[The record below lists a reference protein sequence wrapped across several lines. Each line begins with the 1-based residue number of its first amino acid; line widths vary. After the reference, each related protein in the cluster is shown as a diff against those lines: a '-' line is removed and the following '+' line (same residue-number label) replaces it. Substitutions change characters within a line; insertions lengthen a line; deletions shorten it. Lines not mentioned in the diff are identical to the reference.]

1 MPHPSLTGRL
11 PTWLA
16 ALRPAPLTVDHRER
30 WRAAFGGFIGI
41 LITGVLCRW
50 ADGAWLSGSA
60 LPWLVAPLGASAVL
74 VFCVPGS
81 PLAQPW
87 SVVGGNT
94 LSALVGIACAKLIP
108 DPAWAGATA
117 VGLAIALM
125 FACRCLHPPGG
136 AMALLTSLGHVT
148 HFSFAAFPA
157 FVDSSMLVLAGIA
170 FNQLTGKRYPHAQ
183 QRAAAPAAGEPPP
196 RFSAQDLDAALRR
209 HNEVLDVSRD
219 DLEALLRETEAQSY
233 QRLLGDLR
241 CEAVMTRDPL
251 SVQFGDSLQTAWRL
265 MREHKVKAL
274 PVVDRWHKLVGI
286 VTLADFMKHA
296 DLDLHEGFAE
306 RLRGFVRRVTTVHA
320 DKPDVVG
327 QIMTRHVRVASAN
340 RPVLDLAAVFS
351 EGGHHHIPII
361 DERRHLVGILTQTDF
376 VRALYRAVG
385 GHATGTHV
393 GS

>member
-1 MPHPSLTGRL
+1 MPRISPADRLTS
-11 PTWLA
+11 WLV

-41 LITGVLCRW
+41 LITGLLCRW
-50 ADGAWLSGSA
+50 ADSAWLSGPA

-94 LSALVGIACAKLIP
+94 LSALVGIACANLIP
-108 DPAWAGATA
+108 DPACAGAVA
-117 VGLAIALM
+117 VGLAIAVM
-125 FACRCLHPPGG
+125 FAARCLHPPGG
-136 AMALLTSLGHVT
+136 AIALLTSLGHVT

-157 FVDSSMLVLAGIA
+157 FVDSTTLVLAGMA
-170 FNQLTGKRYPHAQ
+170 YNQLTGKRYPHAQ
-183 QRAAAPAAGEPPP
+183 RAVAPTPGEPPP
-196 RFSAQDLDAALRR
+196 RFSAEDLDAVLKR

-219 DLEALLRETEAQSY
+219 DLESLLRETKAQSY

-241 CEAVMTRDPL
+241 CDAVMTREPAT
-251 SVQFGDSLQTAWRL
+251 VQFGDSLQTAWSL
-265 MREHKVKAL
+265 MRERKVKAL
-274 PVVDRWHKLVGI
+274 PVVDRWNKLVGI
-286 VTLADFMKHA
+286 VTLADFMRHA
-296 DLDLHEGFAE
+296 DLDLHGGFAD

-327 QIMTRHVRVASAN
+327 QIMTRHVRVASAD

-361 DERRHLVGILTQTDF
+361 DERKQLVGMITQTDF

-385 GHATGTHV
+385 K
-393 GS
+393 

>member
-1 MPHPSLTGRL
+1 MPLISPADRLTS
-11 PTWLA
+11 WLV

-41 LITGVLCRW
+41 LITGLLCRW
-50 ADGAWLSGSA
+50 ADGAWLSGHA

-74 VFCVPGS
+74 VFAVPGS

-94 LSALVGIACAKLIP
+94 LSALVGIACANLIP

-117 VGLAIALM
+117 VGLAIAVM
-125 FACRCLHPPGG
+125 FAARCLHPPGG

-157 FVDSSMLVLAGIA
+157 FIDSTTLVLAGMA
-170 FNQLTGKRYPHAQ
+170 YNQLTGKRYPHAQ
-183 QRAAAPAAGEPPP
+183 RAAAAPAPGEPQP
-196 RFSAQDLDAALRR
+196 RFSTEDLDAVLRR

-219 DLEALLRETEAQSY
+219 DLESLLRETEAQSY

-241 CEAVMTRDPL
+241 CDAVMTREPAT
-251 SVQFGDSLQTAWRL
+251 VQFGDSLQAAWSL
-265 MREHKVKAL
+265 MRERKVKAL
-274 PVVDRWHKLVGI
+274 PVVDRWNKLAGI
-286 VTLADFMKHA
+286 VTLADFMRHA
-296 DLDLHEGFAE
+296 DLDLHEGFAD

-327 QIMTRHVRVASAN
+327 QIMTRHVRVASAD

-361 DERRHLVGILTQTDF
+361 DERKQLVGILTQTDF

-385 GHATGTHV
+385 K
-393 GS
+393 

>member
-1 MPHPSLTGRL
+1 MSRPSLSDRL
-11 PTWLA
+11 VPWLA

-30 WRAAFGGFIGI
+30 WRAALGGFIGI
-41 LITGVLCRW
+41 LITGLLCRW
-50 ADGAWLSGSA
+50 ADGAWLSDTA

-74 VFCVPGS
+74 VFAVPGS

-94 LSALVGIACAKLIP
+94 LSALVGIACANLIP
-108 DPAWAGATA
+108 DPAWAGAVA
-117 VGLAIALM
+117 VGMAIAVM

-157 FVDSSMLVLAGIA
+157 FVDSTTLVLAGMA
-170 FNQLTGKRYPHAQ
+170 YNQLTGKRYPHAQ
-183 QRAAAPAAGEPPP
+183 RVAAAPAPGEPQP
-196 RFSAQDLDAALRR
+196 RFSTEDLDAVLRR

-219 DLEALLRETEAQSY
+219 DLESLLRETEAQSY
-233 QRLLGDLR
+233 QRLLDDLR
-241 CEAVMTRDPL
+241 CDAVMTRDPVT
-251 SVQFGDSLQTAWRL
+251 VQFGDSLQAAWQL
-265 MREHKVKAL
+265 MRERKVKAL
-274 PVVDRWHKLVGI
+274 PVVDRWNKLVGI
-286 VTLADFMKHA
+286 VTLADFMRHA
-296 DLDLHEGFAE
+296 DLDLHEGFAD
-306 RLRGFVRRVTTVHA
+306 RLRGFVRRVTTVHT

-361 DERRHLVGILTQTDF
+361 DERKQLVGILTQTDF
-376 VRALYRAVG
+376 VRALYRAVDG
-385 GHATGTHV
+385 RAPAHIGK
-393 GS
+393 

>member
-1 MPHPSLTGRL
+1 MLRL
-11 PTWLA
+11 STSDRLDSWLA

-30 WRAAFGGFIGI
+30 WRAALGGFIGI
-41 LITGVLCRW
+41 LFTALLCRW
-50 ADGAWLSGSA
+50 GHGAWLSSST
-60 LPWLVAPLGASAVL
+60 LPWLAAPLGASAVL
-74 VFCVPGS
+74 VFAVPGS

-94 LSALVGIACAKLIP
+94 LSALVGITCANLIP
-108 DPAWAGATA
+108 DPAWASAAA
-117 VGLAIALM
+117 VGLAIAVM
-125 FACRCLHPPGG
+125 FAGRCLHPPGG
-136 AMALLTSLGHVT
+136 AMALLTSMGHVT

-157 FVDSSMLVLAGIA
+157 CIDSTMLVLAGMA
-170 FNQLTGKRYPHAQ
+170 YNQLTGKRYPHAQ
-183 QRAAAPAAGEPPP
+183 QRAAAPVPGEPPP
-196 RFSAQDLDAALRR
+196 RFSAQDLDAVLRR

-219 DLEALLRETEAQSY
+219 DLESLLREIEAQSY

-241 CEAVMTRDPL
+241 CDEVMSRDPVT
-251 SVQFGDSLQTAWRL
+251 VQFGDSLQTAWRQ

-274 PVVDRWHKLVGI
+274 PVVDRWNKLVGI
-286 VTLADFMKHA
+286 VTLADFMRHA

-327 QIMTRHVRVASAN
+327 QIMTRHVRVASAS

-361 DERRHLVGILTQTDF
+361 DERKQLVGILTQTDF
-376 VRALYRAVG
+376 VRALYRAVDG
-385 GHATGTHV
+385 RTLGAAV
-393 GS
+393 GN